1 VERALGE
8 LRASSLPR
16 LLLHAEKPSDVGAI
30 ETVTRAAF
38 QHQPHSRQTEWAL
51 VAKLRE
57 AGALTL
63 SLVAQVKAELVGHI
77 SFSPVN
83 ISGGATGWYC
93 LAPLSVVPEFQ
104 SQGVGTEL
112 VWQGLRNLRQRGAAG
127 CVVLGEPAYYGR
139 FGFRSTP
146 VLRLDQAP
154 PGCFLVRPFERVV
167 PLGEVRLHA
176 AFDLIETS
184 DWTFP

>member
-1 VERALGE
+1 VERALSE
-8 LRASSLPR
+8 VRTSSLPR
-16 LLLHAEKPSDVGAI
+16 LLLHAEKPADVASI
-30 ETVTRAAF
+30 EAVTRAAF
-38 QHQPHSRQTEWAL
+38 QLQPHSRQTEWAL
-51 VAKLRE
+51 IARLRE

-63 SLVAQVKAELVGHI
+63 SLVAQVKTELVGHI
-77 SFSPVN
+77 AFSPIS

-93 LAPLSVVPEFQ
+93 LAPLSVLPAVQ
-104 SQGVGTEL
+104 GQGVGTGL

-146 VLRLDQAP
+146 ALRLDRAA
-154 PGCFLVRPFERVV
+154 PGCFLVRPFERIV